1 MAPTSTL
8 ATQLRTLQTHPGHLQ
23 ELFEQEVMDTK
34 L

>member
-8 ATQLRTLQTHPGHLQ
+8 ATQLRTLRTDPGHLQ
-23 ELFEQEVMDTK
+23 LLFEQEVMDTK